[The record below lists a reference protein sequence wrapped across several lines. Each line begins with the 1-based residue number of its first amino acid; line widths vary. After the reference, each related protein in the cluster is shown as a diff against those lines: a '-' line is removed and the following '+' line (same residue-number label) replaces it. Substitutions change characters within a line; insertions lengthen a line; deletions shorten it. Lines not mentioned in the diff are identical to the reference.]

1 MPSSDLDM
9 PLLPSAEQIR
19 RREFATVRR
28 GYDPQ
33 QVRSYLTSIAN
44 QVGTLERELRELR
57 LVAGS
62 AAARG
67 EDEVAP
73 TAPEP
78 AAVPTTEDAYDAL
91 SKRFATLIEMADQE
105 ADRILENA
113 RSEAKLTVDGA
124 RSDAD
129 RIRVDAQARAE
140 EARQEGSELLAHA
153 QLESDRIL
161 SALMDKRQNLVS
173 QLDEMRS
180 TLVTVAEELTISI
193 EDAEAQ
199 EVDGPASDAD
209 TAIAPTAPTEGDAA
223 APAEDAPVDPRYE
236 DLWVSAD
243 SAIEIPDLASIDLDF
258 DERDE

>member
-33 QVRSYLTSIAN
+33 QVRAYLTSIAN
-44 QVGTLERELRELR
+44 QVGTLERELSELR
-57 LVAGS
+57 LTAGS

-67 EDEVAP
+67 EHEMVPTSIETA
-73 TAPEP
+73 TAPSTDDP
-78 AAVPTTEDAYDAL
+78 YDAL

-113 RSEAKLTVDGA
+113 RSEATLTVDGA

-129 RIRVDAQARAE
+129 RIRVDAQAHAE

-161 SALMDKRQNLVS
+161 SSLVDKRQALVS

-180 TLVTVAEELTISI
+180 TLVTVAEELTVSI

-199 EVDGPASDAD
+199 QVDTSSSDAD
-209 TAIAPTAPTEGDAA
+209 TAIASVSTEGDAA
-223 APAEDAPVDPRYE
+223 EPADATVDPRYE

-243 SAIEIPDLASIDLDF
+243 SAIEIPDLASMDLDF
-258 DERDE
+258 DERDD